1 MNQINNEDNRH
12 ITNNKAQNNQE
23 SEVKGCSKKCP
34 TCGDQCVGGAHPG
47 GYHGCSNGHAW

>member
-1 MNQINNEDNRH
+1 MNQTTNKNNRN
-12 ITNNKAQNNQE
+12 ITKNKAQDNQE
-23 SEVKGCSKKCP
+23 SEIKGCTKKCP